1 MRMDKALTNCLRE
14 RRRLVM
20 NLRVRRVTAAA
31 ALESDMAGVGRAA
44 AGRGEER
51 RGEERGR
58 GLAGGTK
65 TLDEG
70 AASAYIR
77 WACSWRRRSFEI

>member
-1 MRMDKALTNCLRE
+1 MDKALTNCLRE

-44 AGRGEER
+44 PGRGEER
-51 RGEERGR
+51 R
-58 GLAGGTK
+58 
-65 TLDEG
+65 
-70 AASAYIR
+70 
-77 WACSWRRRSFEI
+77 RRRSAAEVWLAARKP